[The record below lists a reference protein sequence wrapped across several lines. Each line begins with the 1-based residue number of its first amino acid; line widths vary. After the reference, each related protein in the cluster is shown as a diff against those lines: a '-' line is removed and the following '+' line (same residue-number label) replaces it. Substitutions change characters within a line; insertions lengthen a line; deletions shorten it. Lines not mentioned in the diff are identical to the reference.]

1 MEDDVGGVG
10 GAARDHLESGDG
22 GPSGFWHRRARRD
35 CGGGLAVLEG
45 LQHLG
50 PAAMTRYLLGWWRP
64 ARVNLRESVHMV
76 VTIGAGGGI
85 RAHNPL
91 LGGPGFKDRCVC
103 YSATPANGTIPL
115 TQVPFRAQDYAG
127 ATPQDRLERGRE
139 RMFCALYVPCVG
151 LVRRIAAATAS
162 CSRRDRAD
170 SFLFGLAGRPNTGAA
185 SSTGQARSDASHDVV
200 FDCLLWCGLGYGG
213 VVPCAHTRRTASSDN
228 GDCALLDTKPADPA
242 SLAGQAGGLAVLG
255 LVLLLAGLALASWY
269 PFACGFLRRSSV
281 GGHVL
286 GESLI
291 ARVVSAHI
299 AAFDHVSED
308 IFKPQ
313 CRDKS
318 ERDLSRSGIAGPF
331 AHSCSEGGVTWNRL
345 PLMRW
350 HNNVRLAQYWN
361 LRGLSEPE
369 GPTKVC
375 FYCPSGS
382 VVLENYCE
390 DRVWPEATVW
400 RRDDL
405 FKVNIGG
412 LSQMKGL
419 AFLIERSI
427 SDDASNHRNDGEE
440 PVRPDRRIRTKPPG
454 PLIFLFG
461 AIAIG
466 LGCLLA
472 YRFEFIRQRPD
483 VAFVLLVGYGGLVLL
498 LCGLLGA
505 WLSVALS

>member
-1 MEDDVGGVG
+1 MGDKPGWRGLSDDAQHWTFWIGGSAAVVIGLITGAYVGYFGYYY
-10 GAARDHLESGDG
+10 
-22 GPSGFWHRRARRD
+22 
-35 CGGGLAVLEG
+35 EG
-45 LQHLG
+45 LSPTVIIVEAIAGFAVSMWVVLG
-50 PAAMTRYLLGWWRP
+50 ALVVGHNYIGFPKHHPFHQRPRIVTVEKIVEIEKIVEVEKIVEKERPSAAP
-64 ARVNLRESVHMV
+64 
-76 VTIGAGGGI
+76 
-85 RAHNPL
+85 
-91 LGGPGFKDRCVC
+91 
-103 YSATPANGTIPL
+103 
-115 TQVPFRAQDYAG
+115 
-127 ATPQDRLERGRE
+127 
-139 RMFCALYVPCVG
+139 
-151 LVRRIAAATAS
+151 
-162 CSRRDRAD
+162 
-170 SFLFGLAGRPNTGAA
+170 
-185 SSTGQARSDASHDVV
+185 
-200 FDCLLWCGLGYGG
+200 
-213 VVPCAHTRRTASSDN
+213 
-228 GDCALLDTKPADPA
+228 
-242 SLAGQAGGLAVLG
+242 SLAFSEPPQVKLEFIGGSDVS
-255 LVLLLAGLALASWY
+255 VT
-269 PFACGFLRRSSV
+269 LRATKIT
-281 GGHVL
+281 G
-286 GESLI
+286 
-291 ARVVSAHI
+291 
-299 AAFDHVSED
+299 
-308 IFKPQ
+308 KTKY
-313 CRDKS
+313 C
-318 ERDLSRSGIAGPF
+318 IAGPF